1 MPFLRRAVPGIPGL
15 ATLLLTF
22 AVGCAPAEAEG
33 TEDETSEAR
42 FDGLSADEAEVA
54 ARAFLAQH
62 DARGTDFERR
72 EGERPPSAASALG
85 TRELRAASVAEDM
98 QGLAATKGEW
108 AYRLSVVSREGT
120 LRELAAVDPGRP
132 MMGASTFKL
141 FTGWTAFSN
150 ASAGNATLT
159 TMLSA
164 SDNRLANLV
173 MCRNGEVLGRWD
185 AKCVARET
193 PTPAMRMPDAVGAT
207 RTWLGE
213 HGVTTGSSFAMFD
226 GAGLVE
232 EGTLTVDDLSRLLLH
247 VHAHPRGKAFRE
259 MMAQPGVASTLRG
272 RFRGLEG
279 RLWGKT
285 GTYHD
290 FGGGVKALAGYATLS
305 GDRTLVFAIVGNRV
319 GNPDVAMRA
328 IETTPTSAIT
338 HADAE

>member
-1 MPFLRRAVPGIPGL
+1 MTCRRRGFPGVAGL
-15 ATLLLTF
+15 TALLLF
-22 AVGCAPAEAEG
+22 FSVGCAPATAADDEASD
-33 TEDETSEAR
+33 TR
-42 FDGLSADEAEVA
+42 FDGLGADEAEVA
-54 ARAFLAQH
+54 ARAYLAQH
-62 DARGTDFERR
+62 DALGTDFERR
-72 EGERPPSAASALG
+72 EGETPRSAPGVG
-85 TRELRAASVAEDM
+85 TRELRTASVAEDM

-108 AYRLSVVSREGT
+108 SYRLSVVSRDGT
-120 LRELAAVDPGRP
+120 QRELAAAEAGRP

-141 FTGWTAFSN
+141 FTGWTAFLN

-159 TMLSA
+159 TMLRA
-164 SDNRLANLV
+164 SDNRLANLA
-173 MCRNGEVLGRWD
+173 MCRNGEVLGHWD
-185 AKCVARET
+185 AKCVAREV
-193 PTPAMRMPDAVGAT
+193 PTPAMRMADAVAT
-207 RTWLGE
+207 THTWLGE
-213 HGVTTGSSFAMFD
+213 HGVATGSSFAMFD

-259 MMAQPGVASTLRG
+259 MMAQPGIASTLRG

-305 GDRTLVFAIVGNRV
+305 QSRTLVFAIVGNHV
-319 GNPDVAMRA
+319 GNPDVAMRT
-328 IETTPTSAIT
+328 IETALTSAIE